1 MKKLAIGLCILGLTS
16 LGFSQNTNTEVEEV
30 KLKDIVLANVN
41 LGYLEKVQDKTMSDH
56 VKFLENKAS
65 VFNVRELPEF
75 DGRKESFKTIFRGS
89 KGYII
94 ATYDH
99 NGKILKTTERFKDIK
114 LPKSLIKSI
123 LSEYPN
129 SDFLKVV
136 YMVDY
141 NHQKDV
147 TKTYKIQIMKDN
159 LVKNLKISSD
169 GNIDKTVTMS
179 IVN

>member
-1 MKKLAIGLCILGLTS
+1 MKNLVIGLFVLGLTS
-16 LGFSQNTNTEVEEV
+16 LGFSQNVNGEVEEV
-30 KLKDIVLANVN
+30 KLKDIVVANVN

-56 VKFLENKAS
+56 VKLLEQKAS
-65 VFNVRELPEF
+65 TFNVSSLPEF
-75 DGRKESFKTIFRGS
+75 DGRKESFKTIFRAS

-94 ATYDH
+94 ATYNH
-99 NGKILKTTERFKDIK
+99 NGMILKTRERYSDIK
-114 LPKSLIKSI
+114 LPKQLIKSV
-123 LSEYPN
+123 LSQYPN

-136 YMVDY
+136 YTVNY

-147 TKTYKIQIMKDN
+147 KKTYKIQIMKDN
-159 LVKNLKISSD
+159 LIKNLKISSG